1 MTISIGAGGRP
12 GSGLGQAGDGGSTRV
27 TNSDGYT
34 RTARGGQRGNQVGGS
49 GWSGGGSYR
58 RKRDTFWAGGRVGP
72 GLGQADNGES
82 TTVKNSDGTTVTSLG
97 GHRGD
102 STGGSRLSG
111 KGSHRGGAGGSNGSN
126 GGDGWFYN
134 GGSGQGTRLPYI
146 EGVTLVPGA
155 GGARE
160 CSGCIGGGGGGGI
173 IINGGGTRGQ
183 YEAQG
188 YGSGG
193 GDYGKWGYRGAV
205 IIYV

>member
-58 RKRDTFWAGGRVGP
+58 RKRGG
-72 GLGQADNGES
+72 A
-82 TTVKNSDGTTVTSLG
+82 TTVKNSDGRT
-97 GHRGD
+97 D
-102 STGGSRLSG
+102 STGGSGLSG
-111 KGSHRGGAGGSNGSN
+111 EGSHRGGAGGSNGSD

-146 EGVTLVPGA
+146 RGVSLVPGA

-183 YEAQG
+183 WEAQG

-193 GDYGKWGYRGAV
+193 GDYGKWGYHGAV